1 MFSNKLEPCA
11 RSSSVVT
18 APLQLHRMKDGNI
31 MLAVAT
37 DLWRSASPISGAI
50 GCRVVL
56 VGGVAGGREGA
67 ALQAGAGSRGSG

>member
-1 MFSNKLEPCA
+1 
-11 RSSSVVT
+11 
-18 APLQLHRMKDGNI
+18 